1 MKGGVY
7 RMLTLFHRI
16 IILHVNKS
24 FIYMLKN
31 KKIKLT

>member
-7 RMLTLFHRI
+7 RMLTFHRI